1 MGPGA
6 RRRRWESQFQRYEER
21 IIELH
26 SVIAEHSRK
35 MEETRDDMIKEESEV
50 ESNLDNQNIVTD
62 SFVEWTRSFA
72 TGTSSR
78 TTPDSP
84 SSETSS
90 STPTSVAP
98 S

>member
-1 MGPGA
+1 
-6 RRRRWESQFQRYEER
+6 
-21 IIELH
+21 
-26 SVIAEHSRK
+26 

-90 STPTSVAP
+90 STPTSPRSRQVEDCGERERGKRVQCGARKLLQHCWG
-98 S
+98 